1 MSKYEL
7 YKTAYSELYESYLT
21 IKKVRKDENGVLIFD
36 CTVAGEEG
44 EECIKL
50 FRKEELTEF
59 CL

>member
-7 YKTAYSELYESYLT
+7 YKTAYSELYESYVS
-21 IKKVRKDENGVLIFD
+21 IKKVRKDANGVFIFD

-44 EECIKL
+44 IKL
-50 FRKEELTEF
+50 FRKEELTAF